1 MHKDTIMRLS
11 QFDYLKGVG
20 IVLVL
25 IGHAHVSSD
34 VFTSLYLFHMP
45 LFFAASG
52 CFFKFKEGQCFKDYA
67 LKKAKRL
74 LVPYLFFL
82 SIFICFNLLEVVFW
96 HDEGELVS
104 GIIVK
109 LIQFAT
115 GLLGN
120 AQSLAYRTLWFL
132 VCLFEVSIL
141 YWFMAQVKNVK
152 KRTLLSLGLF
162 TIGYML
168 QVAKIN
174 VPYFIDSTLS
184 VQLFYHIGYLFYNK
198 GWHEKQFSPWAS
210 VVSLLIIFVCF
221 NQANAMT
228 DYRTNTYALASVPLA
243 LLILWN
249 LYNLF
254 LALSKSQLATTK
266 SVEFLHLLGIES
278 MVIYGLH
285 RNFFL
290 MIDGLL
296 KQYGINEYFI
306 TLVMVPVA
314 IMGCLWLS
322 KPLTKHIPR
331 MIGK

>member
-1 MHKDTIMRLS
+1 MHKDRIMRLS

-45 LFFAASG
+45 LFFVASG
-52 CFFKFKEGQCFKDYA
+52 CFFKLKEGQGFKDYVI
-67 LKKAKRL
+67 KKAKRL

-82 SIFICFNLLEVVFW
+82 SIFICFNLLEVVLW
-96 HDEGELVS
+96 HEEGELTS
-104 GIIVK
+104 GIIMK

-141 YWFMAQVKNVK
+141 YWFMAHVKDLK

-162 TIGYML
+162 AIGYGL
-168 QVAKIN
+168 QTANISA
-174 VPYFIDSTLS
+174 PYFIDSTLS

-198 GWHEKQFSPWAS
+198 GWYEKQFSPWAS

-228 DYRTNTYALASVPLA
+228 DYRTNTYALPSVPLA
-243 LLILWN
+243 FLILWN
-249 LYNLF
+249 LYNIF
-254 LALSKSQLATTK
+254 LWLSESKLASSSSIK
-266 SVEFLHLLGIES
+266 FLHLLGIES
-278 MVIYGLH
+278 MSFYGLH

-290 MIDGLL
+290 MIDGLM
-296 KQYGINEYFI
+296 KQYGVNEYVI

-322 KPLTKHIPR
+322 KPLAEHIPR